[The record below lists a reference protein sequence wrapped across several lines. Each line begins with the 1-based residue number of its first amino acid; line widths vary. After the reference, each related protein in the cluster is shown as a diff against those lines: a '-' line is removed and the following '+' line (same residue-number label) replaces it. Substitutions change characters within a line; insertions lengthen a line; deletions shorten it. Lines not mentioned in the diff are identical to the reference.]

1 MQDRQDSNEILK
13 TPDAADITLPGRAY
27 LQVGNNEIYELFQ
40 SAWSGATYDVAGDNY
55 EVEDK
60 TIYMINDYGQ
70 FEAINRDL
78 SGLENEEPQ
87 ESQTELE
94 AVIHHIQDVTQQLAI
109 DDLKRPWLPPLPEA
123 VYQEDLIETD
133 FTKLWSDQPSEVVLT
148 VGLKDVP
155 EEQYQGPL
163 ELELKSRAYCAYWK
177 SWLWTH
183 QFLTQY
189 YFRYC
194 KTLSTRS
201 STYVSIRLWYK
212 WFNASIRCSSCG

>member
-1 MQDRQDSNEILK
+1 
-13 TPDAADITLPGRAY
+13 
-27 LQVGNNEIYELFQ
+27 
-40 SAWSGATYDVAGDNY
+40 
-55 EVEDK
+55 
-60 TIYMINDYGQ
+60 MINDYGQ

-109 DDLKRPWLPPLPEA
+109 DDLKRWLPPLPEA

-163 ELELKSRAYCAYWK
+163 ELELKKQGILRLLEVLVMDAPISYTILFSILLHYRPDQHICIY
-177 SWLWTH
+177 S
-183 QFLTQY
+183 
-189 YFRYC
+189 
-194 KTLSTRS
+194 TL
-201 STYVSIRLWYK
+201 VQMV
-212 WFNASIRCSSCG
+212 

>member
-1 MQDRQDSNEILK
+1 MM
-13 TPDAADITLPGRAY
+13 
-27 LQVGNNEIYELFQ
+27 LQ
-40 SAWSGATYDVAGDNY
+40 DNY

-163 ELELKSRAYCAYWK
+163 ELELKKQGILRLLEVLVMDAPISYTILFSILLDIIDQIKHICIY
-177 SWLWTH
+177 S
-183 QFLTQY
+183 
-189 YFRYC
+189 
-194 KTLSTRS
+194 TL
-201 STYVSIRLWYK
+201 VQMV
-212 WFNASIRCSSCG
+212 

>member
-1 MQDRQDSNEILK
+1 M
-13 TPDAADITLPGRAY
+13 
-27 LQVGNNEIYELFQ
+27 
-40 SAWSGATYDVAGDNY
+40 SGATYDVAGDN

-163 ELELKSRAYCAYWK
+163 ELELKKQGILRLLEVLVMDAPISYTILF
-177 SWLWTH
+177 SIL
-183 QFLTQY
+183 L
-189 YFRYC
+189 
-194 KTLSTRS
+194 TLSTRS
-201 STYVSIRLWYK
+201 THMYLFDFGTNGLMPVSDVPHVADYFTVDQEDKIAK
-212 WFNASIRCSSCG
+212 SIKRINQLISDRKSY